1 MKVIIGLGN
10 PGKEYE
16 ATRHNVGFQ
25 CVDRVREK
33 LGFPEFK
40 LQKKFYAETTE
51 GIFSDEKFL
60 LAKPQTFMN
69 ASGKSVAALVHFY
82 HIAPKDLWLIYDDV
96 DLPLG
101 KIRMRPNGSAG
112 SHNGMKSVI
121 KILGFQNFP
130 RIRIGIESRDAGGST
145 ASPDAAAKQQDI
157 SSFVLNAFSKK
168 EKMQAAKTVE
178 NAANALLYT
187 LQNGLEKAME
197 KYN

>member
-1 MKVIIGLGN
+1 MKLIVGLGN
-10 PGKEYE
+10 PGREYIN
-16 ATRHNVGFQ
+16 TRHNVGFQ
-25 CVDRVREK
+25 CIDRVREK

-40 LQKKFYAETTE
+40 LQKKFHAEMTE
-51 GIFSDEKFL
+51 GIFSGEKIL

-69 ASGKSVAALVHFY
+69 VSGKSVVALIHFY
-82 HIAPKDLWLIYDDV
+82 RIAPKDLWLIFDDI

-121 KILGFQNFP
+121 ASLGFQNFP
-130 RIRIGIESRDAGGST
+130 RIRIGIESRGLS
-145 ASPDAAAKQQDI
+145 AAAEQDI

-168 EKMQAAKTVE
+168 EKAQAAKTVE
-178 NAANALLYT
+178 IASDALLYA

-197 KYN
+197 KYNGV

>member
-1 MKVIIGLGN
+1 MKLIVGLGN

-16 ATRHNVGFQ
+16 HTRHSVGFQ
-25 CVDRVREK
+25 CIDQVRKE
-33 LGFPEFK
+33 LDLPEFK
-40 LQKKFYAETTE
+40 LQKKFHAEITE
-51 GIFSDEKFL
+51 GFFSGEKIL

-69 ASGKSVAALVHFY
+69 VSGKSVAPLVNFY
-82 HIAPKDLWLIYDDV
+82 RIAPKDLWLMYDDI

-121 KILGFQNFP
+121 EFLGFQNFP
-130 RIRIGIESRDAGGST
+130 RIRIGIESRGFRAT
-145 ASPDAAAKQQDI
+145 EQQDI

-168 EKMQAAKTVE
+168 EKAQAAKTVE
-178 NAANALLYT
+178 IASDALLHA